1 MSDAERRQQRL
12 QALLDGELSP
22 GEIAMDPTLASI
34 AERVYGVSFDVI
46 TPKKARDFSATTPEP
61 TVPTEAINPTMLID
75 INVPAPAPVPTEPM
89 PMPPPPMVT
98 ATNQEPPSPRR
109 RGILGRLVLPNLLLF
124 SVGIA
129 NLFGAF
135 GSLKPACEI
144 SCGPDAATRI
154 NWLSI
159 HELDQSS
166 AWSLPAL
173 AADASGLVGGAGG
186 IGIPDVVLIIT
197 TGLLLLV
204 GLRRR

>member
-1 MSDAERRQQRL
+1 MSDAERRQRRL

-135 GSLKPACEI
+135 GSSNRHAKSVA
-144 SCGPDAATRI
+144 GPMRPLESIGSPSMNWI
-154 NWLSI
+154 NPMPGPFQLY
-159 HELDQSS
+159 
-166 AWSLPAL
+166 
-173 AADASGLVGGAGG
+173 AADASGLGGGAGG

-197 TGLLLLV
+197 TGLMLLV